1 MSREQLEKVAQEH
14 QIKNIKKFTDENLS
28 YAILDAQ
35 AAAASLQPIE
45 KPKAK
50 RGRPRK
56 NPLPE
61 QSGVQDTK
69 SADTGKMRKRL
80 NRSRSR
86 RSRLTRR
93 KIQNKRRNLSPL
105 KERRL
110 SRLLKKEG
118 VSLNPLWFRLRLR
131 PLRRWRRISRNPW
144 RLPPPKSLNSPMLRL
159 QPTNR

>member
-1 MSREQLEKVAQEH
+1 MPYNLFELTQMSREQLEKVAQEH

-69 SADTGKMRKRL
+69 SADTRKDEKKAKPQQKPEVKTDKAENSVQKAEPIAAQGTEVKPAPKKRG
-80 NRSRSR
+80 
-86 RSRLTRR
+86 R
-93 KIQNKRRNLSPL
+93 K
-105 KERRL
+105 
-110 SRLLKKEG
+110 
-118 VSLNPLWFRLRLR
+118 
-131 PLRRWRRISRNPW
+131 
-144 RLPPPKSLNSPMLRL
+144 PKSAMVQTQVETAASVEENKP
-159 QPTNR
+159 

>member
-69 SADTGKMRKRL
+69 SADTRKDEKKAKSQQKPEVKTDKAE
-80 NRSRSR
+80 NSEQKAEPIAAQG
-86 RSRLTRR
+86 TEV
-93 KIQNKRRNLSPL
+93 KPAPKKR
-105 KERRL
+105 
-110 SRLLKKEG
+110 
-118 VSLNPLWFRLRLR
+118 
-131 PLRRWRRISRNPW
+131 
-144 RLPPPKSLNSPMLRL
+144 
-159 QPTNR
+159 T

>member
-69 SADTGKMRKRL
+69 SADTRKDEKKAKPQQKPEVK
-80 NRSRSR
+80 
-86 RSRLTRR
+86 TD
-93 KIQNKRRNLSPL
+93 KAEIQNKRRNLSPL

-110 SRLLKKEG
+110 NRLLKKED

-131 PLRRWRRISRNPW
+131 PLRRWRRISRNLW

-159 QPTNR
+159 QPTSR